1 MTEGF
6 GMLFG
11 ADDGE
16 YETSETVTKG
26 QQDFYYRSK
35 CNWLELN
42 IFTAKPANMAGDMDL
57 PDQTR

>member
-16 YETSETVTKG
+16 YETSETVIKG
-26 QQDFYYRSK
+26 QQDFYYR
-35 CNWLELN
+35 
-42 IFTAKPANMAGDMDL
+42 TKPANMAGDMDL

>member
-35 CNWLELN
+35 C
-42 IFTAKPANMAGDMDL
+42 D
-57 PDQTR
+57 